1 MRWRSRGSTGCPKRK
16 RAEENPAM
24 STKRRLIRRRD
35 RSGASALSGRAL
47 LHRNALVLE
56 QRLQLAGLE
65 HLADDV
71 AAADELALDI
81 ELRDGRPV
89 GIGLDALPQFVVL
102 EDVEPLIGYAEVV
115 EDLHGLAGEAAHRE
129 LRRALH
135 EQNDVV
141 SLYFVVDQLVDG
153 HRAFP
158 CWRHGSLP
166 GPRRLS

>member
-89 GIGLDALPQFVVL
+89 GIGLHPLPQFVGFQH
-102 EDVEPLIGYAEVV
+102 VEALIGDADIIQ
-115 EDLHGLAGEAAHRE
+115 DL
-129 LRRALH
+129 
-135 EQNDVV
+135 D
-141 SLYFVVDQLVDG
+141 
-153 HRAFP
+153 
-158 CWRHGSLP
+158 
-166 GPRRLS
+166 